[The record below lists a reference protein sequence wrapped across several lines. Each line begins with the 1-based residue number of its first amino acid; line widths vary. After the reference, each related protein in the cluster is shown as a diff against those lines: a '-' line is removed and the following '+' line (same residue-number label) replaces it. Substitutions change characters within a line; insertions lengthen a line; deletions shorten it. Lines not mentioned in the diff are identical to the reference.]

1 MKKALNLILISL
13 LLLSCNEGA
22 NKKLLKESIYIYEI
36 KNDSYQQL
44 SDKEYSLDSKTSDSQ
59 SINNL
64 IGNIKIDSIK
74 PIQSLKV
81 KPTIN
86 KMLYSN
92 ILIDDGFIYFIDS
105 KNNLHKRSLNSINE
119 SFKLK
124 LDNDDSS
131 FSTLKKR
138 ISLNNGIIIASIGSN
153 RIYQIDT
160 KSFKLSWS
168 KDISNII
175 RSSNVIDD
183 KNIYISTIDN
193 VVFAI
198 NRNNGKIKWKSEL
211 DAKQTSIYGSGFLS
225 DLGHNLI
232 FTSSLGETVSLNKAN
247 GNILWSDKTNLTN
260 IHNSEYDMFDSELKP
275 IIEEKRYYNWTYAGS
290 IICYNSASGIRK
302 WTLNIRPI
310 TNLWLNGDIIYTVSE
325 DQNIIAIDKNNGKII
340 WYKSLDEFRKIN
352 SKDFQEQTISSIF
365 VTNNKLAILSKSGK
379 LIFLDP
385 IEGYYLSN
393 ERFGKN
399 IISLPYSYSDKLY
412 FQDHNG
418 NIRIYH

>member
-183 KNIYISTIDN
+183 KNIYICLYYIFD
-193 VVFAI
+193 I
-198 NRNNGKIKWKSEL
+198 KIV
-211 DAKQTSIYGSGFLS
+211 
-225 DLGHNLI
+225 N
-232 FTSSLGETVSLNKAN
+232 
-247 GNILWSDKTNLTN
+247 
-260 IHNSEYDMFDSELKP
+260 
-275 IIEEKRYYNWTYAGS
+275 
-290 IICYNSASGIRK
+290 
-302 WTLNIRPI
+302 
-310 TNLWLNGDIIYTVSE
+310 
-325 DQNIIAIDKNNGKII
+325 
-340 WYKSLDEFRKIN
+340 
-352 SKDFQEQTISSIF
+352 
-365 VTNNKLAILSKSGK
+365 
-379 LIFLDP
+379 
-385 IEGYYLSN
+385 
-393 ERFGKN
+393 
-399 IISLPYSYSDKLY
+399 
-412 FQDHNG
+412 
-418 NIRIYH
+418 